1 MMNDKTPE
9 SADERFQ
16 PLNLRQ
22 VLEHLYGLMHQTSGA
37 DAQTETSGEHCDRQ
51 CQGSDSSRE

>member
-1 MMNDKTPE
+1 MMKDKTPE

-37 DAQTETSGEHCDRQ
+37 DAQTESL
-51 CQGSDSSRE
+51 